1 MLGLVAIKHNCFCKL
16 ISSEAKS
23 FFFLS
28 QTTPSCIYVE
38 GVAVFPWVI
47 ALQAYKKSY
56 LNN

>member
-23 FFFLS
+23 YSLS

-38 GVAVFPWVI
+38 GVDVFPRLI
-47 ALQAYKKSY
+47 ALQAYRKSY